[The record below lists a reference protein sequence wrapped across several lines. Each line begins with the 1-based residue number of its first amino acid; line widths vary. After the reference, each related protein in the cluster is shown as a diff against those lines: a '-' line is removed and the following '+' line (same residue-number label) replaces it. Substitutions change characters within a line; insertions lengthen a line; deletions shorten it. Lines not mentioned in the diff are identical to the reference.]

1 MSLIKYNTNQMRPLS
16 MNNLF
21 DNFFD
26 NNFSENN
33 VGSAKTFVPQ
43 VDISETD
50 AAFELQFV
58 VPGMDKKGF
67 KIDLQDGKLTVS
79 GERKLKEE
87 KSEKN
92 FKSVESFHGTFSR
105 SFYLPEN
112 INEGKVEANYT
123 DGILNISIPKDEKK
137 VVKTSITVK

>member
-1 MSLIKYNTNQMRPLS
+1 MRPLS

-21 DNFFD
+21 DNFFN
-26 NNFSENN
+26 NNFSENAVEGKN
-33 VGSAKTFVPQ
+33 FVPQ

-50 AAFELQFV
+50 TAFEIQFI
-58 VPGMDKKGF
+58 VPGMAKKGF
-67 KIDLQDGKLTVS
+67 SIDLQDGKLTVS

-137 VVKTSITVK
+137 VVKTSIVVK

>member
-21 DNFFD
+21 DNFFN
-26 NNFSENN
+26 NNFSENT
-33 VGSAKTFVPQ
+33 VEGKTFVPQ
-43 VDISETD
+43 VDISETNT
-50 AAFELQFV
+50 AFEIQFI
-58 VPGMDKKGF
+58 VPGMAKKGF
-67 KIDLQDGKLTVS
+67 SIDLQDGKLTVS

-137 VVKTSITVK
+137 VVKTSIVVK